1 MPPPEIL
8 TPELN
13 SPYGHCYRGNMAWGI
28 LDKRKAW
35 IRHVVGIKSTSGRPY
50 CFQLSSGCVQLCPE
64 SFRCLFTSSC
74 SLQDP
79 GSCTLVL
86 GYPYCELAA
95 CSSPLTSLATAKT
108 TRPAPRHL
116 CNSPKFCQ
124 DQPDLL
130 CCDAGSMQEGLCVSL
145 PASLLPQ
152 GWEGKVERAQMSLCT
167 ASYLSLGSPWHRGE
181 TQLAQAAAQ

>member
-50 CFQLSSGCVQLCPE
+50 CFQLSSVCVQLCPE

-79 GSCTLVL
+79 GGCTLVL

-95 CSSPLTSLATAKT
+95 CSTPLTGLATAKT
-108 TRPAPRHL
+108 TRPALRHL
-116 CNSPKFCQ
+116 CNSPKVLSGPARFVLLWCWLHAGGLMRLSACIPAPPGMGRQ
-124 DQPDLL
+124 GRESPD
-130 CCDAGSMQEGLCVSL
+130 VSVHSQL
-145 PASLLPQ
+145 P
-152 GWEGKVERAQMSLCT
+152 
-167 ASYLSLGSPWHRGE
+167 
-181 TQLAQAAAQ
+181 